1 MTSTRNAAKRLNFTV
16 AALKALPLP
25 PEGKRDTYHDT
36 KEPGLQIRVGPTGRM
51 QFSVLKRVKNGP
63 PGRITL
69 GAFPDLTIEQAR
81 AKAIQIKNAIALG
94 QDPAAILREKR
105 SELTLGAAF
114 EWYIEHHATPQ
125 GLKTI
130 PIMRGNFE
138 RYLGAIPDAPRKKHG
153 RERSKSP
160 GSVNWENKRLSDIKP
175 THVAELK
182 TSLAMKSGRAAANHA
197 LKLLRTVFNVLKKA
211 RMFDGENPAA
221 ECGVLKIQ
229 SRDRYLKKDEL
240 PRLFK
245 VLESTTNVAI
255 RDYILLSIL
264 TGARKNNVLAMRW
277 HDIDFD
283 RMEWRIPDTKNGEP
297 LVVQLPEQA
306 ITILNGRRG
315 DDDQWVFPGQGRT
328 GHMQS
333 PKRGV
338 KSILEQAGID
348 NLRIHDLRRTLGS
361 WQAITGSS
369 LVIIGKSLGHKS
381 VAATQIYARLSEDP
395 VRESVERAAAAMLSA
410 SVAPDNPKA
419 PLPPEVQD
427 TK

>member
-1 MTSTRNAAKRLNFTV
+1 MTSARNAAKRLNFTV

-94 QDPAAILREKR
+94 QDPAATLREKR

-221 ECGVLKIQ
+221 DCGVLTIQ

-245 VLESTTNVAI
+245 VLESATNVAI

-264 TGARKNNVLAMRW
+264 TGARKNNVLTMRW

-283 RMEWRIPDTKNGEP
+283 RKEWRIPDTKNGEP

-306 ITILNGRRG
+306 IVILDGRRG
-315 DDDQWVFPGQGRT
+315 GDDQWVFPGRGRT
-328 GHMQS
+328 GHMLS

-381 VAATQIYARLSEDP
+381 VAATQIYARLSADP

-410 SVAPDNPKA
+410 SVIPDNTKV